1 MKSPNPSFDF
11 LMRYIYLISH
21 HFTNLQQRGMNQ
33 FFFFFYTSHIMR
45 LEPMLYQ
52 LDVQR
57 NNNLLFYET
66 NKYKGNINFIF
77 LKSHQRTFWKIAIF
91 MSLYSFRN
99 QRPRDGY
106 MDTSL
111 KIRCE
116 RRGIKQGSSTTY
128 KIMKIIIKIKYLR
141 T

>member
-1 MKSPNPSFDF
+1 MFLKSPNPGFDF

-21 HFTNLQQRGMNQ
+21 HFTNLQQRGMNP
-33 FFFFFYTSHIMR
+33 FFFFLYTSHIMR

-77 LKSHQRTFWKIAIF
+77 LKSHQRAF
-91 MSLYSFRN
+91 
-99 QRPRDGY
+99 
-106 MDTSL
+106 
-111 KIRCE
+111 
-116 RRGIKQGSSTTY
+116 
-128 KIMKIIIKIKYLR
+128 
-141 T
+141 